1 MTMLHLGNDT
11 NMSSL
16 DKYDKEQLQ
25 PNAIDLRVK
34 EITKIT
40 DTVFKISED
49 EKVHRKT
56 ETINLNEEG
65 YWVLETGS
73 YEIIFEGKIKIGL
86 GEAGFVITRSTLNRN
101 GLFLTSGLYDSGY
114 AGVMAGALHVNGGT
128 ALIKPGS
135 RLGQFL
141 LFKAQALHS
150 YSGSYGIHSDHDK
163 EKYKGM
169 VQ

>member
-11 NMSSL
+11 TTSKL
-16 DKYDKEQLQ
+16 DKYDQDQLQ

-34 EITKIT
+34 EILRFTESI
-40 DTVFKISED
+40 FILSEKD
-49 EKVHRKT
+49 KTHRKSSPVS
-56 ETINLNEEG
+56 LNQSG
-65 YWVLETGS
+65 FWALTPGS
-73 YEIIFEGKIKIGL
+73 YEVIFEGKIKIGL

-101 GLFLTSGLYDSGY
+101 GCFLTSGLYDSGY
-114 AGVMAGALHVNGGT
+114 EGIMAGALHINGGN

-141 LFKAQALHS
+141 LFKAQELHS
-150 YSGSYGIHSDHDK
+150 YSGNYGLHSDHDK
-163 EKYKGM
+163 AKYKGM